1 MKTETKWKREIKGK
15 VQNSAT
21 KKKLQRRG
29 TQIIESKKE
38 RTERGKLGRSG
49 SKRERRREGTQ
60 SCRVL
65 NEAKKTLHL
74 ATPHTL
80 PECHPKS
87 VHNWPANCHKM
98 QCKRGKEDGEEGS
111 TSQATRPAT
120 IWLRQRVSRTNA
132 PRVKPGRLPKNIE
145 EGRSERERQ
154 RQWERWRQGSTRG
167 SDCKRIVAFA

>member
-1 MKTETKWKREIKGK
+1 M
-15 VQNSAT
+15 
-21 KKKLQRRG
+21 QRRG
-29 TQIIESKKE
+29 TQIIESKKKTN
-38 RTERGKLGRSG
+38 RRRGRRE
-49 SKRERRREGTQ
+49 SKRVWSREGTQ

-65 NEAKKTLHL
+65 NEAKKTHHL

-98 QCKRGKEDGEEGS
+98 QWKGGGGKGEGS
-111 TSQATRPAT
+111 TSLATRPAT

-145 EGRSERERQ
+145 EGRSERERD
-154 RQWERWRQGSTRG
+154 RDSGRDGGREVGGAVTAKG
-167 SDCKRIVAFA
+167 LLPLPKR